1 MPWFCTINSC
11 LQKIIIF
18 LKYHAVQKILNLRE
32 EYVVHITERS
42 PPGDYFAHFA
52 SHNICH
58 NKAFY
63 LLIV

>member
-32 EYVVHITERS
+32 EYVVHITEWS
-42 PPGDYFAHFA
+42 PPGDYFVT
-52 SHNICH
+52 I
-58 NKAFY
+58 
-63 LLIV
+63 L

>member
-32 EYVVHITERS
+32 EYVVHITEWS
-42 PPGDYFAHFA
+42 PPGDYFVT
-52 SHNICH
+52 I
-58 NKAFY
+58 
-63 LLIV
+63 LLILPRIIFVITIYK